1 MSENINQSKTLRTHS
16 IWLDLHQIKHFC
28 SPDCINSS
36 NIQQQIY
43 VKHCYGMG
51 DANKNKTHSSS
62 SRRSPSRRGSTQVDK
77 PRSSMIS
84 YNIEMDTLQWGHNKA
99 GAWMWGGTQQEQKGE
114 VIPGRKEECVQG
126 HGGLNECV
134 TPWWLQVVH
143 RCGKQ
148 EWVCL
153 EIALGR

>member
-99 GAWMWGGTQQEQKGE
+99 GAWM
-114 VIPGRKEECVQG
+114 
-126 HGGLNECV
+126 
-134 TPWWLQVVH
+134 
-143 RCGKQ
+143 
-148 EWVCL
+148 
-153 EIALGR
+153 